1 MTTVEKTNKKIK
13 AHKNE
18 WVSCNLF

>member
-1 MTTVEKTNKKIK
+1 MTTLEKTNKKIK